1 MAHGRTGPSVL
12 TCALLLACFLVGD
25 VGTAAPARAEVV
37 GSVTLV
43 PEPSGVVSGGTVTVT
58 GSCTGEQD
66 PVENTGGP
74 IWPEV
79 TPIFLDGQ
87 EVTEASMTE
96 GVFDPPVE
104 IAVLAAAGVEGY
116 DLTSGCGGEA
126 RITILPAP
134 SLSALPREVAPGAT
148 VTVDGTCSLPAEQD
162 VVLTLTDAEGTAH
175 SLGSGVVNA
184 RTGVLSTVE
193 STVPEGVA
201 GGRARVTSSC
211 EGEDFLTLVVGTDPT
226 ETSETPTETSD
237 PAQLVTVPNLLDQDV
252 EGARTELGSD
262 LRLAVSGSG
271 DRIVEQSPSPFERV
285 PVGTTVTV
293 VLGAAAAET
302 SSGGVVL
309 PAWSL
314 MLAAALAA
322 AAVGTSLVARAVR
335 RVRERR
341 WVRRAGFRAR
351 AGSWRLPEPPEESVP
366 AVGVRFRTD
375 LTPDRLHLEEVSG
388 ART

>member
-162 VVLTLTDAEGTAH
+162 VLLTLTDAEGTAH

-211 EGEDFLTLVVGTDPT
+211 EGEDFLDLVVGTDPT
-226 ETSETPTETSD
+226 ETSDTPTETSD
-237 PAQLVTVPNLLDQDV
+237 PAQLVTVPNLLDQNVDD
-252 EGARTELGSD
+252 ARTDLGSD

-271 DRIVEQSPSPFERV
+271 DRIVQQSPSPFERV

-302 SSGGVVL
+302 SSGGVIL
-309 PAWSL
+309 PAWSVVL
-314 MLAAALAA
+314 VAALAA
-322 AAVGTSLVARAVR
+322 AAVGTSLVSRAVR

-351 AGSWRLPEPPEESVP
+351 AGYWRLPDPPEESVP

-375 LTPDRLHLEEVSG
+375 LTPDRMHLEEVSG
-388 ART
+388 AGT